1 MTTPSFLQS
10 DDCRSNLMRFDTAII
25 LKRFHYCERQIAI
38 AEAGWISGTAPLLLK
53 LLYAE
58 MMWEDS
64 QAADAMRT
72 RVFELRYPSRMM
84 EKGGEEPLIALLSE
98 MRHAP
103 NALAF
108 YLILIE
114 LLKPALLDAYRR
126 YLELADTIGDGP
138 SVRFMQAALRD
149 KESQI
154 AKLNM
159 FRDEM
164 TKVSEYEKTS
174 AFAWLYEAGKRL
186 KEIGGIN
193 LNEPETKLP
202 FTVSIKGK
210 KTFSVPQVPIRE
222 KAYANVRFYWPDII
236 VKDFPYGEGL
246 NLQLR
251 SAVSHINEVW
261 AVETCSHF
269 SYSFAE
275 LLPWEFFV
283 DASRWTFDEARH
295 CRMGYERLLSWGFE
309 KHEIPV
315 GTYITDAAKN
325 QDPIYRLGMLYFFET
340 KNIKHKPKRRE
351 EFMEIGDM
359 LSSHDMDFDWADETM
374 HAAYGKTWLTA
385 IQEGRDE
392 GNNPNLIRARCHDL
406 VDEIIQTATD
416 EERVEILELAK
427 NMVAKA
433 RKIIAD
439 KGSLCHESN

>member
-1 MTTPSFLQS
+1 MNKTSFLHS
-10 DDCRSNLMRFDTAII
+10 HDRRAHMMRYDTAVI

-58 MMWEDS
+58 MMWQDS

-84 EKGGEEPLIALLSE
+84 DKGDEEPLITLLSE
-98 MRHAP
+98 MQNAP

-108 YLILIE
+108 YLTLVD
-114 LLKPALLDAYRR
+114 LLKPALRDVYRK

-138 SVRFMQAALRD
+138 SVRFMEAALRD

-154 AKLNM
+154 TKLNI

-164 TKVSEYEKTS
+164 MKVNEDEKVS
-174 AFAWLYEAGKRL
+174 AMAWCYEAANSL
-186 KEIGGIN
+186 KGLGGIN
-193 LNEPETKLP
+193 LNVPELNQHLN
-202 FTVSIKGK
+202 FSLKGK
-210 KTFSVPQVPIRE
+210 KPFSVPQTPVRE

-236 VKDFPYGEGL
+236 VGNFPYGEGL

-269 SYSFAE
+269 SYSFADV
-275 LLPWEFFV
+275 LPWEFFV

-295 CRMGYERLLSWGFE
+295 CRMGYERLISWGFE

-315 GTYITDAAKN
+315 GTYIIDAAKN
-325 QDPIYRLGMLYFFET
+325 QDPIFRLGMLYFFET
-340 KNIKHKPKRRE
+340 KNIKYKQKRRD
-351 EFMEIGDM
+351 EFIEIGDM
-359 LSSHDMDFDWADETM
+359 LSRHDMDFDWTDETM
-374 HAAYGKTWLTA
+374 HANYGKTWLTA
-385 IQEGRDE
+385 LKEVRDE
-392 GNNPNLIRARCHDL
+392 PSEPNLIKARCHEL
-406 VDEIIQTATD
+406 VDEVVGTATD
-416 EERVEILELAK
+416 EERMEILELAK
-427 NMVAKA
+427 NMIAKA
-433 RKIIAD
+433 SKIIGD
-439 KGSLCHESN
+439 KGELVR